1 MTFLT
6 NLKIMKNSIYLLI
19 GVLLSI
25 ADSTFY
31 AQSKG
36 ILLTGGVIHTGNDK
50 VIENAVM
57 GIRDGKIEFAGS
69 GTTIKYD
76 KRLYAEQIDFTGQHI
91 YPGFIA
97 LNSSIG
103 LREIDAVRATLDVNE
118 VGYLNPH
125 IRSMPAFN
133 TDSRIIPTVRSNGV
147 LMVQATPAGGII
159 SGSSSLFHLDGWN
172 WEDALIKAD
181 DGLHLNWPEYPVA
194 KANKDSS
201 KTDHIQKKQVEI
213 IDFIKEA
220 RAYGLTSEK
229 KEINLRFGAMQGLFN
244 GSQRLFVHCQKARSI
259 TDAILML
266 QEAGIKKLV
275 IVGGAEADQ
284 TINLLRKFDVP
295 VVLSRIHR
303 LPDYED
309 DPIDK
314 PFRLPAIL
322 SDSGIMVALSYDGDM
337 EAMGTRNLAFTAG
350 TAAAYG
356 CGKELALKLIT
367 LNPAKIVGIQ
377 AQTGS
382 IEAGKNADFILSK
395 GDVLD
400 PITADII
407 KLFIG
412 GKEVNTANHQSELN
426 KKYCD
431 KYGLPLK

>member
-1 MTFLT
+1 MNKRI
-6 NLKIMKNSIYLLI
+6 NLFIGILLI
-19 GVLLSI
+19 IS
-25 ADSTFY
+25 DSVIY

-36 ILLTGGVIHTGNDK
+36 ILFTGGVIHTGNEK

-57 GIRDGKIEFAGS
+57 GIRDGKIEFVGD

-147 LMVQATPAGGII
+147 LMVQATPAGGTI

-172 WEDALIKAD
+172 WEDALFKAD

-194 KANKDSS
+194 SARKDTS
-201 KTDHIQKKQVEI
+201 KTDNILKKQIEI
-213 IDFIKEA
+213 IDFIKQA
-220 RAYGLTSEK
+220 RGYGLSIEK
-229 KEINLRFGAMQGLFN
+229 KELNLRFEAM
-244 GSQRLFVHCQKARSI
+244 QRLFTGNQRLYVHCQKARSI

-266 QEAGIKKLV
+266 HEAGIKKLA
-275 IVGGAEADQ
+275 IVGGSEADQ
-284 TINLLRKFDVP
+284 TIKLLKKFDVP

-303 LPDYED
+303 LPDFDD

-322 SDSGIMVALSYDGDM
+322 SDSGLTVALSYDGDM
-337 EAMGTRNLAFTAG
+337 EAMGTRNLSFTAG
-350 TAAAYG
+350 TTAAYG

-367 LNPAKIVGIQ
+367 LNPAKIAGIHIE
-377 AQTGS
+377 TGS

-395 GDVLD
+395 GDILD
-400 PITADII
+400 PLTSDIF
-407 KLFIG
+407 KLYIR

-426 KKYCD
+426 LKYRE
-431 KYGLPLK
+431 KYGLPVK

>member
-1 MTFLT
+1 
-6 NLKIMKNSIYLLI
+6 MKNKFSLVLVFLLTCSISFI
-19 GVLLSI
+19 H
-25 ADSTFY
+25 
-31 AQSKG
+31 AQNNG
-36 ILLTGGVIHTGNDK
+36 ILFTGGVIHTGNDK

-57 GIRDGKIEFAGS
+57 GIRDGKIEFVGN

-76 KRLYAEQIDFTGQHI
+76 KRLYAEHIDFTGQHI

-172 WEDALIKAD
+172 WEDALFKAD
-181 DGLHLNWPEYPVA
+181 DGLHLNWPEYPAA

-201 KTDHIQKKQVEI
+201 KTDYIQKKQTEI
-213 IDFIKEA
+213 IDFIMEA

-229 KEINLRFGAMQGLFN
+229 KEINLRFEAMQGLFK
-244 GSQRLFVHCQKARSI
+244 GSQQLFVHCQKARSI
-259 TDAILML
+259 TDAILMM
-266 QEAGIKKLV
+266 QETGIKKLA

-284 TINLLRKFDVP
+284 TIKLLKKFDVP

-322 SDSGIMVALSYDGDM
+322 SDSGIMVALSYNGDM

-367 LNPAKIVGIQ
+367 LNPAKIVGIHTL
-377 AQTGS
+377 TGS
-382 IEAGKNADFILSK
+382 IEAGKQADFILSR
-395 GDVLD
+395 GDVLN
-400 PITADII
+400 PITADIF

-412 GKEVNTANHQSELN
+412 GKEVNTANHQSDLN
-426 KKYCD
+426 KKYRE
-431 KYGLPLK
+431 KYGLPIK